1 MMMLNHQNSKSWA
14 AITVVIV
21 GWLLGAATTHLLKP
35 SDPVTLAGYLTFYTT
50 CLILRNALFVFSACL
65 LYTVKGS
72 IAIWVL
78 MGFNLTAIVLN
89 MLYLDPS
96 NYAVISTWRV
106 GSFAPA
112 YKAAEILILIWM
124 SYNVRAD
131 LLHIARRVGNS
142 VYSVVT
148 RGRIQY

>member
-1 MMMLNHQNSKSWA
+1 MTFHHQNSKHWA
-14 AITVVIV
+14 AIAVVLV

-35 SDPVTLAGYLTFYTT
+35 SAPVTTNDYLVFYTT
-50 CLILRNALFVFSACL
+50 CTILRNALFVFSACL

-72 IAIWVL
+72 IAIWVM

-89 MLYLDPS
+89 MFYLDPS

-106 GSFAPA
+106 GTFAPV
-112 YKAAEILILIWM
+112 YKAAEIIILIWM

-142 VYSVVT
+142 VYTVVT
-148 RGRIQY
+148 RGRVQS